1 MPRSPSATAATPDTS
16 LYCTAS
22 AKTKI
27 PSSQN
32 PHAGLKKSWKGLR
45 SYQHLINALSVRMG
59 DARYPSESRRRE
71 RHRGFA
77 CSALSPELAYHSF
90 FLIAQV
96 LFEGR
101 SEERRV

>member
-1 MPRSPSATAATPDTS
+1 MLTTETVSLSGARFSTPT
-16 LYCTAS
+16 T
-22 AKTKI
+22 
-27 PSSQN
+27 
-32 PHAGLKKSWKGLR
+32 
-45 SYQHLINALSVRMG
+45 HLINALSVRMG

-96 LFEGR
+96 LFEGLR
-101 SEERRV
+101 GTNAAFSTPNVRGSIKPTRANPGSIA